1 MARRRQIGDLW
12 SVPDDCLSLVGVAG
26 VWLPVGETVFK
37 KTLECTE
44 SPEQLIQRGSF
55 HMKDKSAFSKEQP
68 DSDLKDKSEPARSTS
83 DSRPWRMNPTPAMEM
98 NERGVNTTGLVQP
111 PSGMSGPVLLGGFGS
126 TTSSLEVGGRMSWP
140 SSNPLDLNQT
150 LPWGGVGLGVGA
162 GGVGAAAMSAGV
174 DNFTQESVTRDGLL
188 MKDKNWPALL
198 ILVIIA
204 LTIGGNILVILAVS
218 LEKKLQNATN
228 FFLRSLAV
236 ADMLVGILVMPISL
250 INILYDYAWPLPSA
264 LCPIWIYLDVLFSTA
279 SIMHLCAISLDRYV
293 AIRNPIEHSRFN
305 SRTKAMM
312 KIAAVW
318 TISIGVSMPIPVI
331 GLHNE
336 DKVFVNGSCVLNEE
350 RFMLIGSFVAFFIP
364 LVIMVVS
371 YCLTIQVLQR
381 QATVFLYEA
390 KASSQKPLHTPAM
403 THTLQPPSSTFHLP
417 QINTTAPPESPES
430 PESPDVKPPPTPSR
444 RNTLSCLK
452 GAETSILLSVSKS
465 DSISIIPSSEAAS
478 TLSSPAAGPGRSDT
492 SGCHGRR
499 GMMQAIKNER
509 RASKVLGIVF
519 FLFLIMWCPFFI
531 TNVTSVLCGG
541 SCNESLLHDLL
552 NVFVWVGYISSG
564 VNPLVYTLFNK
575 TYRRAFSS
583 YIRCQYKVGAAA
595 GQSCKTLLVPPPCPS
610 HAVTPLLTGGHGK
623 AGGVDRNSNCRNGSR
638 GGNGRLAVDPEDTTD
653 DEKTEIGIV
662 SHSFSESFTAGG
674 LSEAETE
681 LSLISYRPASTELTS
696 SV

>member
-1 MARRRQIGDLW
+1 MG
-12 SVPDDCLSLVGVAG
+12 G
-26 VWLPVGETVFK
+26 
-37 KTLECTE
+37 
-44 SPEQLIQRGSF
+44 
-55 HMKDKSAFSKEQP
+55 
-68 DSDLKDKSEPARSTS
+68 PAR
-83 DSRPWRMNPTPAMEM
+83 A
-98 NERGVNTTGLVQP
+98 
-111 PSGMSGPVLLGGFGS
+111 LLGGFS
-126 TTSSLEVGGRMSWP
+126 TTTSSVEVGGRMAWP
-140 SSNPLDLNQT
+140 SNSPLDLNQT
-150 LPWGGVGLGVGA
+150 LSWEIGLGGS
-162 GGVGAAAMSAGV
+162 GGGAAAMSAGLE
-174 DNFTQESVTRDGLL
+174 NFTQESITRAV
-188 MKDKNWPALL
+188 MKEKNWPALL

-331 GLHNE
+331 GLHNK
-336 DKVFVNGSCVLNEE
+336 DKVFVNDSCVLNEE
-350 RFMLIGSFVAFFIP
+350 RFVLIGSFVAFFIP
-364 LVIMVVS
+364 LVIMVVT

-390 KASSQKPLHTPAM
+390 KTSSKQPLHTPAM
-403 THTLQPPSSTFHLP
+403 TNTLQLP
-417 QINTTAPPESPES
+417 QITLAPSDSQEL
-430 PESPDVKPPPTPSR
+430 KPTPPQSR

-452 GAETSILLSVSKS
+452 GAEPSILLKTP
-465 DSISIIPSSEAAS
+465 DSISIIPSSEVAS
-478 TLSSPAAGPGRSDT
+478 QLSSPAAGQTRSDT

-531 TNVTSVLCGG
+531 TNVTFVLCRG
-541 SCNESLLHDLL
+541 SCNAPLLHDLL

-575 TYRRAFSS
+575 TYRRAFSN
-583 YIRCQYKVGAAA
+583 YIRCQYNMGANAA

-610 HAVTPLLTGGHGK
+610 HSVTPLLMGSHGK
-623 AGGVDRNSNCRNGSR
+623 AGMDRNSNCRNGGR
-638 GGNGRLAVDPEDTTD
+638 GDNGRLTVDPDDMTD
-653 DEKTEIGIV
+653 DETQIGIV
-662 SHSFSESFTAGG
+662 SQS
-674 LSEAETE
+674 LSECHNIGMPSEMEPETEVERE
-681 LSLISYRPASTELTS
+681 LSLISYSPASREHTS

>member
-1 MARRRQIGDLW
+1 MG
-12 SVPDDCLSLVGVAG
+12 G
-26 VWLPVGETVFK
+26 
-37 KTLECTE
+37 
-44 SPEQLIQRGSF
+44 
-55 HMKDKSAFSKEQP
+55 
-68 DSDLKDKSEPARSTS
+68 
-83 DSRPWRMNPTPAMEM
+83 PTRA
-98 NERGVNTTGLVQP
+98 
-111 PSGMSGPVLLGGFGS
+111 LLGGFGT
-126 TTSSLEVGGRMSWP
+126 TTSSFEVGGHIGWP
-140 SSNPLDLNQT
+140 SSNPLDFNQT
-150 LPWGGVGLGVGA
+150 LPWGMGGSSGGA
-162 GGVGAAAMSAGV
+162 SAAAMSLSFGF
-174 DNFTQESVTRDGLL
+174 DNSTTQESVTRTVI
-188 MKDKNWPALL
+188 KEKNWPALL

-204 LTIGGNILVILAVS
+204 LTVGGNILVILAVS

-364 LVIMVVS
+364 LVIMVVT

-390 KASSQKPLHTPAM
+390 KSSSQQPLSAPAI
-403 THTLQPPSSTFHLP
+403 TLQPPASPFHLP
-417 QINTTAPPESPES
+417 EINTLDPPDSQEL
-430 PESPDVKPPPTPSR
+430 KPPPLQSR

-452 GAETSILLSVSKS
+452 GPEPSILLSASTS
-465 DSISIIPSSEAAS
+465 DSLSIIPSSEAAS
-478 TLSSPAAGPGRSDT
+478 QLSSPAMGPGRSDA

-531 TNVTSVLCGG
+531 TNVTFVLCRG

-575 TYRRAFSS
+575 TYRRAFSN
-583 YIRCQYKVGAAA
+583 YIRCQYKVGANAA
-595 GQSCKTLLVPPPCPS
+595 GQGGKTLFAPQQCPS
-610 HAVTPLLTGGHGK
+610 HAVTPLLPSSHDK
-623 AGGVDRNSNCRNGSR
+623 AGVDRNSNCRNGSR
-638 GGNGRLAVDPEDTTD
+638 GDNGRLTVDPEDTTD
-653 DEKTEIGIV
+653 DGTQIGLA
-662 SHSFSESFTAGG
+662 SQS
-674 LSEAETE
+674 LSECHNPGMISETEPETEMEQE
-681 LSLISYRPASTELTS
+681 LSLISYPPPREHTS

>member
-1 MARRRQIGDLW
+1 MG
-12 SVPDDCLSLVGVAG
+12 G
-26 VWLPVGETVFK
+26 
-37 KTLECTE
+37 
-44 SPEQLIQRGSF
+44 PER
-55 HMKDKSAFSKEQP
+55 A
-68 DSDLKDKSEPARSTS
+68 
-83 DSRPWRMNPTPAMEM
+83 
-98 NERGVNTTGLVQP
+98 
-111 PSGMSGPVLLGGFGS
+111 LLGGFS
-126 TTSSLEVGGRMSWP
+126 TTTSSLEVSGRMAWP
-140 SSNPLDLNQT
+140 SINPLDLNQT
-150 LPWGGVGLGVGA
+150 LPWGMGGGGGA
-162 GGVGAAAMSAGV
+162 AAAAAMSAGL
-174 DNFTQESVTRDGLL
+174 DNFTQESVTRAA
-188 MKDKNWPALL
+188 MKEKNWPALL

-236 ADMLVGILVMPISL
+236 ADMLVGILVMPVSL
-250 INILYDYAWPLPSA
+250 INILYDYTWPLPSA

-381 QATVFLYEA
+381 QATVFLCEA
-390 KASSQKPLHTPAM
+390 KTSSQQPLHTPAM
-403 THTLQPPSSTFHLP
+403 T
-417 QINTTAPPESPES
+417 NTELKAPPPR
-430 PESPDVKPPPTPSR
+430 SR

-452 GAETSILLSVSKS
+452 GGNEPGVLLGASTT
-465 DSISIIPSSEAAS
+465 DSLGIIPGSEAAS
-478 TLSSPAAGPGRSDT
+478 QLSSPAAGPGRSDA

-531 TNVTSVLCGG
+531 TNVTFVLCRG
-541 SCNESLLHDLL
+541 SCNESLLNDLL

-583 YIRCQYKVGAAA
+583 YIRCRYNVGANAA
-595 GQSCKTLLVPPPCPS
+595 GLSCKTLLVPPPSCSS

-623 AGGVDRNSNCRNGSR
+623 SGVDRNSNFRNGGR
-638 GGNGRLAVDPEDTTD
+638 GVNGKPAVDPEDATD
-653 DEKTEIGIV
+653 DE
-662 SHSFSESFTAGG
+662 SHAASRSLSDCLAAAAA
-674 LSEAETE
+674 LSETELETEAELE
-681 LSLISYRPASTELTS
+681 LSLISYGPASREHTS

>member
-1 MARRRQIGDLW
+1 MG
-12 SVPDDCLSLVGVAG
+12 G
-26 VWLPVGETVFK
+26 
-37 KTLECTE
+37 
-44 SPEQLIQRGSF
+44 
-55 HMKDKSAFSKEQP
+55 
-68 DSDLKDKSEPARSTS
+68 PAR
-83 DSRPWRMNPTPAMEM
+83 A
-98 NERGVNTTGLVQP
+98 
-111 PSGMSGPVLLGGFGS
+111 LLGGFS
-126 TTSSLEVGGRMSWP
+126 TTTSSLEVGGRMAWP
-140 SSNPLDLNQT
+140 SNNPLDLNQT
-150 LPWGGVGLGVGA
+150 LSWGVGLGA
-162 GGVGAAAMSAGV
+162 SGGGAAAMSAGV
-174 DNFTQESVTRDGLL
+174 DNFTQESVTRAV
-188 MKDKNWPALL
+188 MKEKNWPALL

-364 LVIMVVS
+364 LVIMVVT

-390 KASSQKPLHTPAM
+390 KTSSQQPLHTPAM
-403 THTLQPPSSTFHLP
+403 TNTLQPPTTTFPLP
-417 QINTTAPPESPES
+417 QINTLAASDSQEI
-430 PESPDVKPPPTPSR
+430 KPPPPQSR

-452 GAETSILLSVSKS
+452 GAEPSILLSTSTP
-465 DSISIIPSSEAAS
+465 DSISIIPSTEVAS
-478 TLSSPAAGPGRSDT
+478 QLSSPAAGPSRSDT

-531 TNVTSVLCGG
+531 TNVTFVLCRG

-583 YIRCQYKVGAAA
+583 YIRCQYKVGANAA

-610 HAVTPLLTGGHGK
+610 HAVTPLLMGSHGK
-623 AGGVDRNSNCRNGSR
+623 AGVDRNSNCRNGGR
-638 GGNGRLAVDPEDTTD
+638 GDNGRLTVDPEDMTD
-653 DEKTEIGIV
+653 DETQIGIV
-662 SHSFSESFTAGG
+662 SQS
-674 LSEAETE
+674 LSECHNIGMLSETEPETEVEQE
-681 LSLISYRPASTELTS
+681 LSLISYSPASREHTS

>member
-1 MARRRQIGDLW
+1 NTFSQVLPIP
-12 SVPDDCLSLVGVAG
+12 SSLSL
-26 VWLPVGETVFK
+26 PIPK
-37 KTLECTE
+37 
-44 SPEQLIQRGSF
+44 
-55 HMKDKSAFSKEQP
+55 
-68 DSDLKDKSEPARSTS
+68 
-83 DSRPWRMNPTPAMEM
+83 
-98 NERGVNTTGLVQP
+98 
-111 PSGMSGPVLLGGFGS
+111 
-126 TTSSLEVGGRMSWP
+126 
-140 SSNPLDLNQT
+140 
-150 LPWGGVGLGVGA
+150 
-162 GGVGAAAMSAGV
+162 
-174 DNFTQESVTRDGLL
+174 
-188 MKDKNWPALL
+188 KNWPALL

-236 ADMLVGILVMPISL
+236 ADMLVGILVMPVSL

-364 LVIMVVS
+364 LVIMVVT
-371 YCLTIQVLQR
+371 YCLTIQVVMPVCAFQTLYALTSQAPRLFFSSLFVTPSPLQVLQR
-381 QATVFLYEA
+381 QATVFLCEA
-390 KASSQKPLHTPAM
+390 KTSSQQPFDTP
-403 THTLQPPSSTFHLP
+403 
-417 QINTTAPPESPES
+417 
-430 PESPDVKPPPTPSR
+430 
-444 RNTLSCLK
+444 
-452 GAETSILLSVSKS
+452 
-465 DSISIIPSSEAAS
+465 
-478 TLSSPAAGPGRSDT
+478 
-492 SGCHGRR
+492 GCRGRR

-531 TNVTSVLCGG
+531 TNVTFVLCRG
-541 SCNESLLHDLL
+541 SCNESLLNDLL

-583 YIRCQYKVGAAA
+583 YIRCQYKVGANAA
-595 GQSCKTLLVPPPCPS
+595 GQSCKTLLVPPPCSS
-610 HAVTPLLTGGHGK
+610 HAVTPLLMGSHGK
-623 AGGVDRNSNCRNGSR
+623 AGMDRNSNCRNGGR
-638 GGNGRLAVDPEDTTD
+638 GNNGRLTVDPDDMTD
-653 DEKTEIGIV
+653 DETQIGIV
-662 SHSFSESFTAGG
+662 SHS
-674 LSEAETE
+674 LSECHNIDMLSETEPETEVKQE
-681 LSLISYRPASTELTS
+681 LSLISYSPTSREHTS

>member
-1 MARRRQIGDLW
+1 MG
-12 SVPDDCLSLVGVAG
+12 SLATA
-26 VWLPVGETVFK
+26 P
-37 KTLECTE
+37 
-44 SPEQLIQRGSF
+44 
-55 HMKDKSAFSKEQP
+55 
-68 DSDLKDKSEPARSTS
+68 
-83 DSRPWRMNPTPAMEM
+83 
-98 NERGVNTTGLVQP
+98 
-111 PSGMSGPVLLGGFGS
+111 LGGFG
-126 TTSSLEVGGRMSWP
+126 TTAAASPEVAGRTCWPGNGSPELNESLGTV
-140 SSNPLDLNQT
+140 
-150 LPWGGVGLGVGA
+150 V
-162 GGVGAAAMSAGV
+162 AMSAGV
-174 DNFTQESVTRDGLL
+174 DNLTLEGVTSSA
-188 MKDKNWPALL
+188 MKEKNWPALL

-204 LTIGGNILVILAVS
+204 LTVGGNILVILAVS

-350 RFMLIGSFVAFFIP
+350 RFILIGSFVAFFIP
-364 LVIMVVS
+364 LVIMVVT
-371 YCLTIQVLQR
+371 YGLTIQVLQR
-381 QATVFLYEA
+381 QATVFLCEA
-390 KASSQKPLHTPAM
+390 KTSSQQP
-403 THTLQPPSSTFHLP
+403 LQPSASEIHA
-417 QINTTAPPESPES
+417 QASPEA
-430 PESPDVKPPPTPSR
+430 PELKPASEP
-444 RNTLSCLK
+444 
-452 GAETSILLSVSKS
+452 GILLSVSTS
-465 DSISIIPSSEAAS
+465 ESVNILPGSEATS
-478 TLSSPAAGPGRSDT
+478 QLSSPAAGPGRSDG

-519 FLFLIMWCPFFI
+519 FLFLVMWCPFFI
-531 TNVTSVLCGG
+531 TNVTLVLCGT
-541 SCNESLLHDLL
+541 SCGESLLHEML

-583 YIRCQYKVGAAA
+583 YIRCRYNMGANANVVGAGQVFKNPLMAA
-595 GQSCKTLLVPPPCPS
+595 PPSSS
-610 HAVTPLLTGGHGK
+610 HAVTPLLVHAHRKPSAERG
-623 AGGVDRNSNCRNGSR
+623 NCRNGGQPPPDS
-638 GGNGRLAVDPEDTTD
+638 EDATD
-653 DEKTEIGIV
+653 DGTQ
-662 SHSFSESFTAGG
+662 TAGG
-674 LSEAETE
+674 VVPSLSLCHDVGGAFSETEAETE
-681 LSLISYRPASTELTS
+681 EQELSLVSCSPASTVHTS

>member
-1 MARRRQIGDLW
+1 M
-12 SVPDDCLSLVGVAG
+12 
-26 VWLPVGETVFK
+26 
-37 KTLECTE
+37 
-44 SPEQLIQRGSF
+44 RG
-55 HMKDKSAFSKEQP
+55 
-68 DSDLKDKSEPARSTS
+68 PAR
-83 DSRPWRMNPTPAMEM
+83 A
-98 NERGVNTTGLVQP
+98 
-111 PSGMSGPVLLGGFGS
+111 LLGGFGS
-126 TTSSLEVGGRMSWP
+126 TTSSSLEVGGWVAWP
-140 SSNPLDLNQT
+140 SNTSLELNQT
-150 LPWGGVGLGVGA
+150 VGGSGGVDM
-162 GGVGAAAMSAGV
+162 AAAAAGLASGGLES
-174 DNFTQESVTRDGLL
+174 NLTQHSVSRAA
-188 MKDKNWPALL
+188 MKEKNWPALL

-331 GLHNE
+331 GLHNK
-336 DKVFVNGSCVLNEE
+336 DKVFVNGSCVLNEK

-364 LVIMVVS
+364 LVIMVVT

-390 KASSQKPLHTPAM
+390 KASSKQPLHPAATPN
-403 THTLQPPSSTFHLP
+403 TLQPPSATFHIP
-417 QINTTAPPESPES
+417 QINTISPPDSQEAPAPPPQ
-430 PESPDVKPPPTPSR
+430 SR

-452 GAETSILLSVSKS
+452 GAEPSMLVSASPS
-465 DSISIIPSSEAAS
+465 DSISIIPSSEVAS
-478 TLSSPAAGPGRSDT
+478 QLSSPAAGVGKSDPA
-492 SGCHGRR
+492 GCHGRR

-519 FLFLIMWCPFFI
+519 FLFLVMWCPFFI
-531 TNVTSVLCGG
+531 TNVTFVLCRS
-541 SCNESLLHDLL
+541 SCDEPVLTELL

-564 VNPLVYTLFNK
+564 VNPLVYTLFNR
-575 TYRRAFSS
+575 TYRRAFSN
-583 YIRCQYKVGAAA
+583 YIRCQYRSVA
-595 GQSCKTLLVPPPCPS
+595 GQNCKTLLVPPPCPS
-610 HAVTPLLTGGHGK
+610 HTVTPLLIGGRGK
-623 AGGVDRNSNCRNGSR
+623 GGVDRNSNCRNGRR
-638 GGNGRLAVDPEDTTD
+638 GDNGSTRLTVDPEDTTD
-653 DEKTEIGIV
+653 DGTQ
-662 SHSFSESFTAGG
+662 AGG
-674 LSEAETE
+674 TSQSLSEWQNAGMLSETE
-681 LSLISYRPASTELTS
+681 PETEVEQDLSLVSYREHTS

>member
-1 MARRRQIGDLW
+1 MG
-12 SVPDDCLSLVGVAG
+12 
-26 VWLPVGETVFK
+26 
-37 KTLECTE
+37 
-44 SPEQLIQRGSF
+44 
-55 HMKDKSAFSKEQP
+55 
-68 DSDLKDKSEPARSTS
+68 
-83 DSRPWRMNPTPAMEM
+83 
-98 NERGVNTTGLVQP
+98 
-111 PSGMSGPVLLGGFGS
+111 GPGRALLGGFS
-126 TTSSLEVGGRMSWP
+126 TTTSSSVEVGARMSWP
-140 SSNPLDLNQT
+140 SNSPLDLNQT
-150 LPWGGVGLGVGA
+150 QPWG
-162 GGVGAAAMSAGV
+162 SA
-174 DNFTQESVTRDGLL
+174 SVTREVI
-188 MKDKNWPALL
+188 KEKNWPALL

-204 LTIGGNILVILAVS
+204 LTVGGNILVILAVS

-318 TISIGVSMPIPVI
+318 TISIGVSTPIPVI

-336 DKVFVNGSCVLNEE
+336 DKVFVDGSCVLNEE
-350 RFMLIGSFVAFFIP
+350 RFVLIGSFVAFFIP
-364 LVIMVVS
+364 LVIMVVT

-390 KASSQKPLHTPAM
+390 KASSQQPLHTPAL
-403 THTLQPPSSTFHLP
+403 TNTLRPPSSTFHLP
-417 QINTTAPPESPES
+417 QINTLAPPDAQES
-430 PESPDVKPPPTPSR
+430 KPPPPPSR

-452 GAETSILLSVSKS
+452 GAEPAALLAVSKS
-465 DSISIIPSSEAAS
+465 DSISIIPSSEAPS
-478 TLSSPAAGPGRSDT
+478 QLSSPAGGPGRSDAA
-492 SGCHGRR
+492 GCHGRR

-531 TNVTSVLCGG
+531 TNVTFVLCRG

-583 YIRCQYKVGAAA
+583 YIRCRYKTGAAA

-610 HAVTPLLTGGHGK
+610 HAVTPLMGGHGK
-623 AGGVDRNSNCRNGSR
+623 AGVDRNSNCRNGSR
-638 GGNGRLAVDPEDTTD
+638 GDNGRLAVDPEDTTD
-653 DEKTEIGIV
+653 DGTQIGIV
-662 SHSFSESFTAGG
+662 SQSLSECYDIGM
-674 LSEAETE
+674 LSEAEAE
-681 LSLISYRPASTELTS
+681 AALSLVSCSPASVERTS

>member
-1 MARRRQIGDLW
+1 M
-12 SVPDDCLSLVGVAG
+12 
-26 VWLPVGETVFK
+26 
-37 KTLECTE
+37 
-44 SPEQLIQRGSF
+44 GS
-55 HMKDKSAFSKEQP
+55 
-68 DSDLKDKSEPARSTS
+68 PARA
-83 DSRPWRMNPTPAMEM
+83 P
-98 NERGVNTTGLVQP
+98 
-111 PSGMSGPVLLGGFGS
+111 LGGFGS
-126 TTSSLEVGGRMSWP
+126 TTATTSLEVTGWTSWPGNSSLE
-140 SSNPLDLNQT
+140 LNQSLAMAT
-150 LPWGGVGLGVGA
+150 GL
-162 GGVGAAAMSAGV
+162 GGVGAAASAAMSAGV
-174 DNFTQESVTRDGLL
+174 DNLTQENITSSP
-188 MKDKNWPALL
+188 MKEKNWPALL

-204 LTIGGNILVILAVS
+204 LTVGGNILVILAVS

-336 DKVFVNGSCVLNEE
+336 NKVFVNGSCVLNEE
-350 RFMLIGSFVAFFIP
+350 RFILIGSFVAFFIP
-364 LVIMVVS
+364 LVIMVVT
-371 YCLTIQVLQR
+371 YGLTIQVLQR
-381 QATVFLYEA
+381 QATVFLCEA
-390 KASSQKPLHTPAM
+390 KTSSQQPLRPPAISA
-403 THTLQPPSSTFHLP
+403 TLQPPAVHLP
-417 QINTTAPPESPES
+417 QIHTHAPPEPQEL
-430 PESPDVKPPPTPSR
+430 KPPPTQSR

-452 GAETSILLSVSKS
+452 GVDPSMLLSVSTS
-465 DSISIIPSSEAAS
+465 ESVSFIPSSEAAS
-478 TLSSPAAGPGRSDT
+478 QLSSPAAGPGRSDA

-531 TNVTSVLCGG
+531 TNVAFVLCGG
-541 SCNESLLHDLL
+541 SCNESLLHELL

-583 YIRCQYKVGAAA
+583 YIRCRYNMGTNAAAQGCKNPPGGAAT
-595 GQSCKTLLVPPPCPS
+595 SSCPS
-610 HAVTPLLTGGHGK
+610 HAVTPLLADSHRK
-623 AGGVDRNSNCRNGSR
+623 EGVDRNSNCRNGGR
-638 GGNGRLAVDPEDTTD
+638 GDNGRLAIDPEDTTD
-653 DEKTEIGIV
+653 DGTQMGGT
-662 SHSFSESFTAGG
+662 SQSLSEYHNISA
-674 LSEAETE
+674 LSETEAETEVEQE
-681 LSLISYRPASTELTS
+681 LSLISYSPASRVLTS

>member
-1 MARRRQIGDLW
+1 MG
-12 SVPDDCLSLVGVAG
+12 G
-26 VWLPVGETVFK
+26 
-37 KTLECTE
+37 
-44 SPEQLIQRGSF
+44 
-55 HMKDKSAFSKEQP
+55 
-68 DSDLKDKSEPARSTS
+68 PAR
-83 DSRPWRMNPTPAMEM
+83 A
-98 NERGVNTTGLVQP
+98 
-111 PSGMSGPVLLGGFGS
+111 LLGGFGT
-126 TTSSLEVGGRMSWP
+126 TTSSLEVGAWP
-140 SSNPLDLNQT
+140 SNSPLDLNQT
-150 LPWGGVGLGVGA
+150 LPWGIGLGGSS
-162 GGVGAAAMSAGV
+162 GGGGAAAMSFGL
-174 DNFTQESVTRDGLL
+174 DNSSTQESVSRAV
-188 MKDKNWPALL
+188 MKEKNWPALL

-204 LTIGGNILVILAVS
+204 LTVGGNILVILAVS

-250 INILYDYAWPLPSA
+250 INILY
-264 LCPIWIYLDVLFSTA
+264 
-279 SIMHLCAISLDRYV
+279 
-293 AIRNPIEHSRFN
+293 
-305 SRTKAMM
+305 
-312 KIAAVW
+312 
-318 TISIGVSMPIPVI
+318 GVSMPIPVI

-364 LVIMVVS
+364 LVIMVVT

-381 QATVFLYEA
+381 QATVFLHEA
-390 KASSQKPLHTPAM
+390 KTSSQQPLHTPAM
-403 THTLQPPSSTFHLP
+403 SNTLQPPPSTFQIP
-417 QINTTAPPESPES
+417 QINTLAPSDSQEL
-430 PESPDVKPPPTPSR
+430 KPPPPQSR

-452 GAETSILLSVSKS
+452 GAEPSMLLSASTS
-465 DSISIIPSSEAAS
+465 DSISIIPSSEVAS
-478 TLSSPAAGPGRSDT
+478 QLSSPAAGPGRSDT

-531 TNVTSVLCGG
+531 TNVTSVLCRD

-583 YIRCQYKVGAAA
+583 YIRCQYKVGANAA

-610 HAVTPLLTGGHGK
+610 HAVTPLLMGGHGK
-623 AGGVDRNSNCRNGSR
+623 AGVDRNSNCRNGGR
-638 GGNGRLAVDPEDTTD
+638 GDNGRLTVDPEDTTD
-653 DEKTEIGIV
+653 DGTQIGIA
-662 SHSFSESFTAGG
+662 SQS
-674 LSEAETE
+674 LSECHNIGILSETEPETELEQE
-681 LSLISYRPASTELTS
+681 LSLISYSPASREHTS

>member
-1 MARRRQIGDLW
+1 M
-12 SVPDDCLSLVGVAG
+12 VG
-26 VWLPVGETVFK
+26 
-37 KTLECTE
+37 
-44 SPEQLIQRGSF
+44 
-55 HMKDKSAFSKEQP
+55 
-68 DSDLKDKSEPARSTS
+68 PAR
-83 DSRPWRMNPTPAMEM
+83 A
-98 NERGVNTTGLVQP
+98 
-111 PSGMSGPVLLGGFGS
+111 LLGGFGT
-126 TTSSLEVGGRMSWP
+126 TTSSLEVGGWMSWP
-140 SSNPLDLNQT
+140 SNNPLDLNQT
-150 LPWGGVGLGVGA
+150 LPWGSVGVG
-162 GGVGAAAMSAGV
+162 GGGAAAMSAGV
-174 DNFTQESVTRDGLL
+174 DNFTQESVTRAVIEE
-188 MKDKNWPALL
+188 KNWPALL

-364 LVIMVVS
+364 LVIMVVT

-390 KASSQKPLHTPAM
+390 KASSQQPLHTPAM
-403 THTLQPPSSTFHLP
+403 TNTLQPPSSTFHLP
-417 QINTTAPPESPES
+417 QINTLAPPDSQER
-430 PESPDVKPPPTPSR
+430 KPPPPPSR

-452 GAETSILLSVSKS
+452 GAEPSILLSASKS

-478 TLSSPAAGPGRSDT
+478 QLSSPAAGPGRSDT

-531 TNVTSVLCGG
+531 TNVTFVLCRG

-583 YIRCQYKVGAAA
+583 YIRCQYKMGAAA

-610 HAVTPLLTGGHGK
+610 HAVTPLLMGSHGK
-623 AGGVDRNSNCRNGSR
+623 AGVDRNSNCRNGSK
-638 GGNGRLAVDPEDTTD
+638 GDNGRLAVDPEDTTD
-653 DEKTEIGIV
+653 DETQIGIV
-662 SHSFSESFTAGG
+662 SQS
-674 LSEAETE
+674 LSECFNVGMLSETEPETELEQE
-681 LSLISYRPASTELTS
+681 LSLISYNPASSEHTS

>member
-1 MARRRQIGDLW
+1 MG
-12 SVPDDCLSLVGVAG
+12 G
-26 VWLPVGETVFK
+26 
-37 KTLECTE
+37 
-44 SPEQLIQRGSF
+44 
-55 HMKDKSAFSKEQP
+55 
-68 DSDLKDKSEPARSTS
+68 PAR
-83 DSRPWRMNPTPAMEM
+83 A
-98 NERGVNTTGLVQP
+98 
-111 PSGMSGPVLLGGFGS
+111 LLGGFGT
-126 TTSSLEVGGRMSWP
+126 TTSSLEVGGRIGLP
-140 SSNPLDLNQT
+140 SHSPLDLNLTQ
-150 LPWGGVGLGVGA
+150 PWGT
-162 GGVGAAAMSAGV
+162 GGSSGGGGAAAMSLGF
-174 DNFTQESVTRDGLL
+174 DNSTTQESVTRTVI
-188 MKDKNWPALL
+188 KEKNWPALL

-336 DKVFVNGSCVLNEE
+336 DKVFVNGSCALNEE

-364 LVIMVVS
+364 LVIMVVT

-381 QATVFLYEA
+381 QATVFLHQA
-390 KASSQKPLHTPAM
+390 RTSSQQCLSTPAI
-403 THTLQPPSSTFHLP
+403 TLQPPSSPFHLP
-417 QINTTAPPESPES
+417 QINTLAPPDPQEL
-430 PESPDVKPPPTPSR
+430 KPPLPQSR

-452 GAETSILLSVSKS
+452 GTEPSTLLSASTS
-465 DSISIIPSSEAAS
+465 DSLSIIPSSEVAS
-478 TLSSPAAGPGRSDT
+478 QLSSPATGPGRSDS
-492 SGCHGRR
+492 SGCQGRR
-499 GMMQAIKNER
+499 GMMQAINNER

-519 FLFLIMWCPFFI
+519 FLFLVMWCPFFI
-531 TNVTSVLCGG
+531 TNVTFVLCRS
-541 SCNESLLHDLL
+541 SCNELLLHDLL

-575 TYRRAFSS
+575 TYRRAFSN
-583 YIRCQYKVGAAA
+583 YIRCRYSAGGNAA
-595 GQSCKTLLVPPPCPS
+595 GQGCKTLLGPSQCPS
-610 HAVTPLLTGGHGK
+610 HSVTPLLVGGQGK
-623 AGGVDRNSNCRNGSR
+623 AGMDRNSNCRNGGR
-638 GGNGRLAVDPEDTTD
+638 GDNGRLMVDPEDTTD
-653 DEKTEIGIV
+653 DGTQIGLV
-662 SHSFSESFTAGG
+662 SQS
-674 LSEAETE
+674 LSECHNAGMLSETEPETELEQE
-681 LSLISYRPASTELTS
+681 LSLISYPPSTEHTS

>member
-1 MARRRQIGDLW
+1 MG
-12 SVPDDCLSLVGVAG
+12 G
-26 VWLPVGETVFK
+26 
-37 KTLECTE
+37 
-44 SPEQLIQRGSF
+44 
-55 HMKDKSAFSKEQP
+55 
-68 DSDLKDKSEPARSTS
+68 PART
-83 DSRPWRMNPTPAMEM
+83 
-98 NERGVNTTGLVQP
+98 V
-111 PSGMSGPVLLGGFGS
+111 LGGIGT
-126 TTSSLEVGGRMSWP
+126 TTSSLEVGSQIGWP
-140 SSNPLDLNQT
+140 SNNPLDFNQT
-150 LPWGGVGLGVGA
+150 LAWGTGGGGGA
-162 GGVGAAAMSAGV
+162 SAAAMSLGLGL
-174 DNFTQESVTRDGLL
+174 DNSTTQESVT
-188 MKDKNWPALL
+188 KSVIKEKNWPALL

-204 LTIGGNILVILAVS
+204 LTVGGNILVILAVS

-350 RFMLIGSFVAFFIP
+350 RFILIGSFVAFFIP
-364 LVIMVVS
+364 LVIMVVT

-390 KASSQKPLHTPAM
+390 KSSSQQPLSAPAI
-403 THTLQPPSSTFHLP
+403 TLQPPPSPFHLP
-417 QINTTAPPESPES
+417 QINTLSPPNSQEL
-430 PESPDVKPPPTPSR
+430 KPPPLQSR

-452 GAETSILLSVSKS
+452 GPEPSILLSASAS
-465 DSISIIPSSEAAS
+465 DSLSIIPSSEAAS
-478 TLSSPAAGPGRSDT
+478 QLSSPAAGPGRSDA

-519 FLFLIMWCPFFI
+519 FLFLVMWCPFFI
-531 TNVTSVLCGG
+531 TNVTFVLCRD

-575 TYRRAFSS
+575 TYRRAFSN
-583 YIRCQYKVGAAA
+583 YIRCQYKAGANAA
-595 GQSCKTLLVPPPCPS
+595 GQGGKTLLTPQQCPS
-610 HAVTPLLTGGHGK
+610 HAVTPLLMGGHDK
-623 AGGVDRNSNCRNGSR
+623 SGVDRNSNCRNGSR
-638 GGNGRLAVDPEDTTD
+638 GDNGRLTVDPEDTTD
-653 DEKTEIGIV
+653 DGTQIGLVSQSLSECHNAGTLSETEPETEI
-662 SHSFSESFTAGG
+662 EQ
-674 LSEAETE
+674 E
-681 LSLISYRPASTELTS
+681 LSLISYPPPREHTS